1 MYHYLNKDE
10 EIHYFLSKNLNK
22 SFNQIFNEN
31 NLNFN
36 FDDFNKYS
44 LFSCIE
50 KACFDF
56 PWIDLKNTFVNS
68 FLDKILYLEN
78 SEQISS
84 PLDFLKIWQ
93 ANISK
98 WSIALND
105 EVNGV
110 KISTVHKAKGLEFP
124 VVIVPFS
131 DKQIYNRQAKKVWF
145 NTSEFLGTDVGYA
158 RIKFTKKTSQFG
170 NYWKRIHEKIKADE
184 ETDAWNFFYVATTR
198 AVNQLFIISS
208 NKNQNSYSFSRVLKN
223 ILQSK
228 KSSEEGIFEWGKIKN
243 KKSFKREKLK
253 LQLRN

>member
-1 MYHYLNKDE
+1 MKSGFDYKDIAILVRYNREAREISIKFQEESIPHFVSDALLFKDSNQVQFLINLIESFLNPNILSLKIQHLKLLHHYLNKDE
-10 EIHYFLSKNLNK
+10 EIHNFLSKNLNK
-22 SFNQIFNEN
+22 SYNQIYKEN
-31 NLNFN
+31 NLNLFRQLY
-36 FDDFNKYS
+36 KYS
-44 LFSCIE
+44 FSCIE

-84 PLDFLKIWQ
+84 PLDFLKIWK

-105 EVNGV
+105 GVNGV

-145 NTSEFLGTDVGYA
+145 NSSEYLETEVGYA
-158 RIKFTKKTSQFG
+158 RIKFTKTSQFG
-170 NYWKRIHEKIKADE
+170 NYGS
-184 ETDAWNFFYVATTR
+184 V
-198 AVNQLFIISS
+198 SM
-208 NKNQNSYSFSRVLKN
+208 
-223 ILQSK
+223 K
-228 KSSEEGIFEWGKIKN
+228 K
-243 KKSFKREKLK
+243 
-253 LQLRN
+253 